1 MNESLDIGLAMEEF
15 EFTQDE
21 LQQINALELSFTTN
35 ISRNIDHSE
44 SDSEQMQIPK
54 RKRHLVIASDTD
66 SDSESVKDF
75 VASNISQNDRISLKW
90 SRPKRRQPSVIP
102 FTEFEGMKLPYSS
115 LLKEADPDKYYGLL
129 VPEEIFKMIAEQTNL
144 FASQNITAKQTKPGS
159 RSHSWKP
166 TNMTEIKKF
175 LGLILYMGIVKLPKL
190 AYYWSKDKILGQN
203 FPSTV
208 MSRNRF
214 ELLLQ
219 YLHFSDNLT
228 ADRNDRIS
236 KIRPIIDAL
245 NATFQKYYAP
255 KEDICV
261 DESQV
266 PYRGRIIFRQY
277 NKSKRHKYGM
287 KLFKL
292 CTIPGYTCKL
302 HLYSGKNIDTINT
315 TPTNVVMALSE
326 YIFEKG
332 HTLATDNWYT
342 SLELAYQLLEKQTHL
357 IGTLRKNRRGLPKAV
372 IDSKLQKG
380 ETMAMENED
389 GITVLKWKD
398 KRDVFML
405 STKHSDKFAVAVKKG
420 KQIRKPRVILDYNKS
435 KGSVDMSDQMGA
447 YSSPLRKTVKWYKK
461 LAVELLLNTAVV
473 NAWVMYTE
481 NKKSNISIVDFRRA
495 LIEYLIRPADSQER
509 NLNQRPKRLKHEL
522 KRKEGKVRD
531 TRRFCVKCYKDSV
544 EEFGRI
550 IAKNKCK
557 KVSTYCMQCDGEPHY
572 CLMCFNKIHRFQ

>member
-1 MNESLDIGLAMEEF
+1 M
-15 EFTQDE
+15 
-21 LQQINALELSFTTN
+21 
-35 ISRNIDHSE
+35 
-44 SDSEQMQIPK
+44 
-54 RKRHLVIASDTD
+54 
-66 SDSESVKDF
+66 
-75 VASNISQNDRISLKW
+75 
-90 SRPKRRQPSVIP
+90 IP
-102 FTEFEGMKLPYSS
+102 FTEFEGMKPPYST
-115 LLKEADPDKYYGLL
+115 LLKKAGPEEYYGLL
-129 VPEEIFKMIAEQTNL
+129 VSEEFFESIAEQTNL
-144 FASQNITAKQTKPGS
+144 FASQNVTVRQAKPGS

-166 TNMTEIKKF
+166 TDKTEIKKF
-175 LGLILYMGIVKLPKL
+175 LGLILYMGLVKLPKL
-190 AYYWSKDKILGQN
+190 AYYWSKDKILGQK

-228 ADRNDRIS
+228 ADRNDRIA

-245 NATFQKYYAP
+245 NATFQKYYSP

-292 CTIPGYTCKL
+292 CTIPGHTCKL
-302 HLYSGKNIDTINT
+302 HLYSGKNIDTVNT
-315 TPTNVVMALSE
+315 TPTNVVMALCE
-326 YIFEKG
+326 HIFDKG

-372 IDSKLQKG
+372 VDSKLQKG
-380 ETMAMENED
+380 EAMAMENED
-389 GITVLKWKD
+389 GVTVLKWKD
-398 KRDVFML
+398 KRDVLML
-405 STKHSDKFAVAVKKG
+405 STKHSDKFAVVVKKG
-420 KQIRKPRVILDYNKS
+420 KQIRKPKVILDYNKS
-435 KGSVDMSDQMGA
+435 KGSVDLSDQMGA

-481 NKKSNISIVDFRRA
+481 NKKSNTSIVDFRRA
-495 LIEYLIRPADSQER
+495 LIEYLIRSADSQETI
-509 NLNQRPKRLKHEL
+509 LNQRPKRLKHEL
-522 KRKEGKVRD
+522 KTKEGKVRD
-531 TRRFCVKCYKDSV
+531 TRRFCVQCYKDSV
-544 EEFGRI
+544 KEFGRK
-550 IAKNKCK
+550 IAKNKSK
-557 KVSTYCMQCDGEPHY
+557 KVSTYCVQCDGEPHY
-572 CLMCFNKIHRFQ
+572 CLTCFNKIYRFQ